1 MLLYV
6 SNVFIVW
13 NIITTPSS
21 PLCVYYPPI
30 RIQNAHCW
38 NSKSATPPT
47 STKQQE
53 AQLPK
58 TQITGKEKVKIPKS
72 RVKRRRYSSA
82 KRDQWRFWRP
92 GARNSRTA
100 TFLLCSPPT
109 FRKVA
114 GEFPKYLT
122 ICENLYFQELIADP
136 IVFIGIQLYTAFCQR
151 DRALESFFWIM
162 NPLARVMK
170 YF

>member
-92 GARNSRTA
+92 GGRNSRTA
-100 TFLLCSPPT
+100 TFLLCSPPH
-109 FRKVA
+109 FARLQASFLNILQFAK
-114 GEFPKYLT
+114 
-122 ICENLYFQELIADP
+122 ICIFKSWLLIP
-136 IVFIGIQLYTAFCQR
+136 LFLLGFNYTQLSVNGT
-151 DRALESFFWIM
+151 E
-162 NPLARVMK
+162 P
-170 YF
+170 

>member
-58 TQITGKEKVKIPKS
+58 TQITGEKVKIPKS

-92 GARNSRTA
+92 GGRNSRTA
-100 TFLLCSPPT
+100 TFLLCSPPR
-109 FRKVA
+109 FARLQASFLNILQFAK
-114 GEFPKYLT
+114 
-122 ICENLYFQELIADP
+122 ICIFKSWLLIP
-136 IVFIGIQLYTAFCQR
+136 LFLLGFNYTQLSVNGT
-151 DRALESFFWIM
+151 E
-162 NPLARVMK
+162 P
-170 YF
+170 